1 MEKVGKIWFSIVFV
15 LFLVFMWSMVQ
26 TFRPVRNVQPNDV
39 MKIKGTVTDI
49 KEGPGFDIVITLEND
64 NHYYYINRGLEY
76 GLTIEQIQSNIL
88 NKTVTL
94 YPIKRWTIFTR
105 DSNMGHVSKIMIN
118 NKVIYNEINNDKHE
132 KTIQ

>member
-1 MEKVGKIWFSIVFV
+1 MRKAGKIWFTVVFI
-15 LFLVFMWSMVQ
+15 LFIAFMWITIQ

-39 MKIKGTVTDI
+39 IKVTGTVIDI
-49 KEGPGFDIVITLEND
+49 QEAPGFDIALTLEND
-64 NHYYYINRGLEY
+64 EHYYYINRGIQHNLTLEK
-76 GLTIEQIQSNIL
+76 LHNTIL

-105 DSNMGHVSKIMIN
+105 DGNMGHVSKLMIN
-118 NKVIYNEINNDKHE
+118 DTVIYNEINNDEHE